1 MKKFIFS
8 ALVLT
13 IFSLNAQSNT
23 SGPDQETCASEAMQF
38 GDLVEALT
46 GGKKRAAYLATD
58 DYYENCMEGVTLI
71 LIH

>member
-1 MKKFIFS
+1 M
-8 ALVLT
+8 LT

-23 SGPDQETCASEAMQF
+23 SAPDQETCASEAMQF
-38 GDLVEALT
+38 GDLVETLT
-46 GGKKRAAYLATD
+46 GSKRAAYLATD